1 MVGGGGRRGD
11 EGLRRG
17 WGRSEM
23 GGRTLGEQTEPGD
36 DDCRHPQHVRTLY
49 VKARTTKIERCRG
62 LAGSLWK
69 HLLCLLL
76 DSV

>member
-17 WGRSEM
+17 WRRSET
-23 GGRTLGEQTEPGD
+23 GGRTLGKQTEPGD

-49 VKARTTKIERCRG
+49 VKAGPQKSNAAED
-62 LAGSLWK
+62 
-69 HLLCLLL
+69 LLGRYGNICFA
-76 DSV
+76 SC